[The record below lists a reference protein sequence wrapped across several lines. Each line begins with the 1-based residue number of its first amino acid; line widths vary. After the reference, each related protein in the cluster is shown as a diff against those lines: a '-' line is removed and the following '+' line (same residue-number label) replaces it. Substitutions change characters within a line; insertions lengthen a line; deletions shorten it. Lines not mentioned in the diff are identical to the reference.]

1 MNNFISLAQAI
12 AMTQTYRAQKE
23 NILAAPYKNQDIL
36 PICETFDR
44 AAFEALLSE
53 PDCSYIRVY
62 LGMGEDL
69 KVRVIAVGADSAER
83 DILPARLQG
92 AGESAEGDGNIVED
106 GMRCPT
112 ICPPASPLNS

>member
-12 AMTQTYRAQKE
+12 AMTQAFRAEKE

-36 PICETFDR
+36 PVCETFDR
-44 AAFEALLSE
+44 KAFEALLQE
-53 PDCSYIRVY
+53 TDCAYIRIY
-62 LGMGEDL
+62 LGMGADL
-69 KVRVIAVGADSAER
+69 KIRIIAVGADSAER
-83 DILPARLQG
+83 DILPVVPQG
-92 AGESAEGDGNIVED
+92 AAESQDGDGNIVED